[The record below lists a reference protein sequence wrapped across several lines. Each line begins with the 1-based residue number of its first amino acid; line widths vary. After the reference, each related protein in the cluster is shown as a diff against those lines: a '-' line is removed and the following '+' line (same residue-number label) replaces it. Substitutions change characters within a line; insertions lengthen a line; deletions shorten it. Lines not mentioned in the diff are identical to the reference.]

1 MFKDGMFNVVDDAQ
15 KTNTA
20 LKKITEEDSQ
30 IKQYCEITAAKSP
43 IMYDLSS
50 IEEYRTDESKVPA
63 GSFLIVDTT
72 AGTYK
77 KVAEDDRK
85 GDKREVI
92 GIVPVVTTAANALF
106 AQSLIKT
113 DIKDVKHLETLG
125 GDHLNTLE
133 ANGRANGG
141 LLASD
146 FATRL
151 NTEGKWYFQKF
162 DFITTTA
169 KVIPS
174 QLTGVDSSEL
184 TNGTVYVIDNNGNE
198 CSTQVNLLNA
208 FNRYNECGG
217 NYLSSDKPQCFANEN
232 SFTPIYNEDGDISYW
247 TGILIGP
254 RPKLDYKGN
263 SVTDLTVYVEKV
275 TESNAN
281 DDAFVQVNEWK
292 GVDGDDSI
300 PTTLALDANNYFA
313 SIQPASDGEGFDAE
327 HLKDIGVVVYR
338 TYLDPSEGNKV
349 SYEPVEAYCGSLYKD
364 DKDPNTGVTKF
375 IDTIINSQSQ
385 YINFFSNCFSSTKTK
400 KEYLEEV
407 DILYA
412 KPSEGASLGFFE
424 EMTKKTISVNKSI
437 YDGMNKAF
445 GKVSDINECDIDI
458 VCDAGIANI
467 ASYMKAIYGDAGEY
481 DLTVTDDLG
490 NSLLGMWK
498 ATDPTSAAVK
508 TWKTVEQKF
517 DNFCKNVRK
526 DCMFIADGL
535 RPLVLQGQKKTIR
548 PSKPSNTLD
557 KDVIPYLKCL
567 TGLNTS
573 YGAGYM
579 DWFEQAD
586 DYTGDFFW
594 CPPSIKAMGVY
605 VNTDVNF
612 NYWDAPAGL
621 NRGII
626 AATDV
631 AFSPVASQA
640 DLIYDK
646 SWNYAINYP
655 NDGIV
660 LEGQK
665 TLQVRASSLDRVNV
679 RRLCLRLER
688 AVGKVLR
695 YFLYEAH
702 TAYTRQRVV
711 DAITPY
717 FRSAKVS
724 GGLYDY
730 KIVCDE
736 TVNTPETIDR
746 NELHVSIGI
755 KPVKTI
761 EYIMVDFVV
770 GSTGASWAELGL

>member
-1 MFKDGMFNVVDDAQ
+1 M
-15 KTNTA
+15 
-20 LKKITEEDSQ
+20 
-30 IKQYCEITAAKSP
+30 
-43 IMYDLSS
+43 SS
-50 IEEYRTDESKVPA
+50 K
-63 GSFLIVDTT
+63 
-72 AGTYK
+72 
-77 KVAEDDRK
+77 
-85 GDKREVI
+85 
-92 GIVPVVTTAANALF
+92 TAANL
-106 AQSLIKT
+106 S
-113 DIKDVKHLETLG
+113 DI
-125 GDHLNTLE
+125 
-133 ANGRANGG
+133 
-141 LLASD
+141 
-146 FATRL
+146 
-151 NTEGKWYFQKF
+151 
-162 DFITTTA
+162 
-169 KVIPS
+169 
-174 QLTGVDSSEL
+174 
-184 TNGTVYVIDNNGNE
+184 NE
-198 CSTQVNLLNA
+198 CEVVQLFDELSDYNTDVVISAA
-208 FNRYNECGG
+208 FKNYADCNG
-217 NYLSSDKPQCFANEN
+217 NYLSSEHAICYANEK
-232 SFTPIYNEDGDISYW
+232 SFSPIYDDSGKIGSYG
-247 TGILIGP
+247 GILIYP
-254 RPKLDYKGN
+254 RTKAELDGNAMSVWYKKLTSDKTAG
-263 SVTDLTVYVEKV
+263 TDSDFFTFTDKYV
-275 TESNAN
+275 
-281 DDAFVQVNEWK
+281 

-445 GKVSDINECDIDI
+445 GKVSDINERDIDI
-458 VCDAGIANI
+458 VCDAGLANI

-717 FRSAKVS
+717 FRSAKIS

>member
-1 MFKDGMFNVVDDAQ
+1 MVGFKYKVSSMQQMFKDGTFNVKDPDDNQ
-15 KTNTA
+15 KNNVA
-20 LKKITEEDSQ
+20 LEKISKEDKQ
-30 IKQYCEITAAKSP
+30 IQQFCEITAADTP

-50 IEEYRTDESKVPA
+50 VEEFRTDEAKVPA

-113 DIKDVKHLETLG
+113 DIEDVKYIETLK
-125 GDHLNTLE
+125 GDRLNTLN
-133 ANGRANGG
+133 ANGRSNDG

-146 FATRL
+146 FASRL

-162 DFITTTA
+162 DFMTTTV
-169 KVIPS
+169 KVIS
-174 QLTGVDSSEL
+174 KAATITDLSCDTTAVVKVINDDGDECETKMRIGDVFHRYEL
-184 TNGTVYVIDNNGNE
+184 
-198 CSTQVNLLNA
+198 S
-208 FNRYNECGG
+208 GG
-217 NYLSSDKPQCFANEN
+217 NYLSSLEPKCFANKET
-232 SFTPIYNEDGDISYW
+232 FTPVVDDDGTISCW
-247 TGILIGP
+247 SGIVIGP
-254 RPKLDYKGN
+254 KPVQDYSMGE
-263 SVTDLTVYVEKV
+263 LTNLTAHIDAI
-275 TESNAN
+275 TEDAAFAS
-281 DDAFVQVNEWK
+281 AFVQVNEWK

-300 PTTLALDANNYFA
+300 PDTLALDANNYFA
-313 SIQPASDGEGFDAE
+313 SIQPAADGEGFDAE
-327 HLKDIGVVVYR
+327 HLKDIGVIVYR

-412 KPSEGASLGFFE
+412 KPSVGASLGFYE
-424 EMTKKTISVNKSI
+424 EMTKKTISVSKSI

-445 GKVSDINECDIDI
+445 DKVSNINERDIDI
-458 VCDAGIANI
+458 VCDAGLANI

-498 ATDPTSAAVK
+498 ATDSTSAPVK

-535 RPLVLQGQKKTIR
+535 RPLVLQGQKKIIR
-548 PSKPSNTLD
+548 PSKPANTLD
-557 KDVIPYLKCL
+557 KDVIPYIKCL

-631 AFSPVASQA
+631 AFSPIASQA

-646 SWNYAINYP
+646 SWNYAVNYP

-665 TLQVRASSLDRVNV
+665 TLQVKPSALDRVNV

-717 FRSAKVS
+717 FRSA
-724 GGLYDY
+724 
-730 KIVCDE
+730 
-736 TVNTPETIDR
+736 
-746 NELHVSIGI
+746 
-755 KPVKTI
+755 
-761 EYIMVDFVV
+761 
-770 GSTGASWAELGL
+770 